1 MHAVVNCL
9 RIRLVILRDA
19 SSAAPK
25 VHGPVAPSCAIGL
38 RPAFYADARCGEI
51 AVDWLELITE
61 NFMVPGGQP
70 LAVLDDVRSHFPIAF
85 HGVSMNLGGTDPLD
99 KSYLKSLTTLIER
112 FEPLSISDH
121 LCWTRHGGHHLHDLL
136 PLPYAEEVI
145 VHVADRIAQV
155 QDTLGRQILIE
166 NLSSYAE
173 FDWSSMTE
181 WEFLVAVAERA
192 DCLLLLD
199 LNNIV
204 VSAHNHGFD
213 PMTYL
218 NAIPAERVAQHH
230 LAGHSTHGALKIDTH
245 DHPVSRDVWHLYDAA
260 RTRYGPVPVCIER
273 DDNIPT
279 LAELL
284 GEVEHVRQHAAG
296 IAS

>member
-1 MHAVVNCL
+1 MSLAINKEIVVAEIGL
-9 RIRLVILRDA
+9 
-19 SSAAPK
+19 
-25 VHGPVAPSCAIGL
+25 GL
-38 RPAFYADARCGEI
+38 RPPVYADARSGEI
-51 AVDWLELITE
+51 PVDWLELITE

-70 LAVLDDVRSHFPIAF
+70 LAVLDDVRSHYPVAF

-99 KSYLKSLTTLIER
+99 ENHLKALTALVDR

-173 FDWSSMTE
+173 FDWSSMKE
-181 WEFLVAVAERA
+181 WEFLIAVAERA

-230 LAGHSTHGALKIDTH
+230 LAGHSTHSALKIDTH
-245 DHPVSRDVWHLYDAA
+245 DHPVSKDVWHLYDAA

-273 DDNIPT
+273 DDNFPP

-284 GEVEHVRQHAAG
+284 EEVEHVRQRAA
-296 IAS
+296 